1 MQVIHVATKDGGIAN
16 QDGGIVLP
24 SMADEPKDL
33 ELYGPW
39 MVAETRLR
47 RSPLQSLTIVRLEI
61 RNVPQAVATGN
72 VVTRNTSYMA
82 SNPNKRSKGAGKLSK
97 TVEVVSMTA
106 RQSAITVN
114 HPSNIRTGQHSA
126 VKIVESGMRD
136 RWEMPGDLRILSRPI
151 LSELD
156 QNISRHAN
164 DAQSVELLG
173 PGDPRLVGAMDHLS
187 DEEDMV
193 TIFDEDELTEAIGV
207 ERDDTP
213 WIMGGDFNSILSA
226 DERSGGALNR
236 RVPSTDSIRDPSRP
250 FWFIMA
256 WQEHPSFHDFLDSWK
271 DDVDVVT
278 NVERFCVDVEKWN
291 NEIFCHIGRKKR
303 RFLARLRG
311 IDNVLASRH
320 SSSLI
325 RLTSQLRKALDLILE

>member
-39 MVAETRLR
+39 M
-47 RSPLQSLTIVRLEI
+47 RLEI

-207 ERDDTP
+207 ER
-213 WIMGGDFNSILSA
+213 
-226 DERSGGALNR
+226 
-236 RVPSTDSIRDPSRP
+236 
-250 FWFIMA
+250 
-256 WQEHPSFHDFLDSWK
+256 
-271 DDVDVVT
+271 
-278 NVERFCVDVEKWN
+278 
-291 NEIFCHIGRKKR
+291 
-303 RFLARLRG
+303 
-311 IDNVLASRH
+311 
-320 SSSLI
+320 SLMH
-325 RLTSQLRKALDLILE
+325 